1 MLSILAFCKLNQ
13 YRLSI
18 KLLLDPHTF
27 QLASAEVEPDDEPS
41 PKYNHVSV
49 QACVQVSQ
57 RNVRTQVLPKTS
69 AFKKL
74 YWIFTDTYQPIISS
88 DFVKP
93 EKSIAIAQH
102 QSRFITPDH

>member
-69 AFKKL
+69 AKGK
-74 YWIFTDTYQPIISS
+74 SS
-88 DFVKP
+88 TGSSLIP
-93 EKSIAIAQH
+93 TSLL
-102 QSRFITPDH
+102 

>member
-18 KLLLDPHTF
+18 KLLLDPHTL

-57 RNVRTQVLPKTS
+57 TKTS
-69 AFKKL
+69 AKGKSKSS
-74 YWIFTDTYQPIISS
+74 DTYQPIISS

-93 EKSIAIAQH
+93 EKSCHSAPKQIH
-102 QSRFITPDH
+102 HP